1 MSADRPQPRD
11 VEPTSPTSATPPGG
25 LPPLVPLSEASGLCG
40 GPGQLSCDEANE
52 LIQTYL
58 DHAVDPDTG
67 EKLTEHLGD
76 CPPCEHEFV
85 VYQRIVDALARC
97 RPDVPA
103 DTKQRLKQYCTSLC
117 EGEVEGVQ
125 GAAEPSAGA
134 VERPG
139 GTIS

>member
-11 VEPTSPTSATPPGG
+11 VSPTSPAG

-85 VYQRIVDALARC
+85 VYQRIVDALGRC

-103 DTKQRLKQYCTSLC
+103 DTKQRLAQYCTSLC
-117 EGEVEGVQ
+117 EGERQVEGADRPT
-125 GAAEPSAGA
+125 GAGD
-134 VERPG
+134 
-139 GTIS
+139 